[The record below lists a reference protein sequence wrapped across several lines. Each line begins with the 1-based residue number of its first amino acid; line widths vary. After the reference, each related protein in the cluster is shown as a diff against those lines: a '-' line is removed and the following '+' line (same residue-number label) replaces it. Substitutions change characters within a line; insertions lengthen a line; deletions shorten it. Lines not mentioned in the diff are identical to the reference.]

1 MRVVAGSARGRA
13 LVAPPG
19 GKTRPTSDRVR
30 EAVFNALWSRGVLDG
45 AVAVDLFAGS
55 GALGVEALSR
65 GAAHVTFVDDDRAAL
80 RAGAATVPD
89 LDLVLLDLDPRLHGQ
104 HYDVVSN
111 ATLWPLFHGMFDL
124 VRRPRFD
131 GRFQEAWDAY
141 VAVNDSFA
149 AAAAKS
155 AREGDVVLVQDYQLA
170 LVPGALRK
178 ARPDLRL
185 VHFTHT
191 PFCGPEGIRVL
202 PEAVATDICSSMG
215 AVPAG
220 FHTRRWLR
228 NYAGAAAEVLGSP
241 AAVTP
246 PFVAPLGPDPADL
259 TEVASSPEARA
270 AAGRFAELV
279 GDRMAVVRVDRLEPS
294 KNIARGFAAY
304 DLLLETRPE
313 WRERVV
319 FVALA
324 YPSRENLPEYLAYRQ
339 EVEQAA
345 ARVNQRWAT
354 GGWQPVVLDTQDDYP
369 TSVAALGGYDVL
381 MVNPVRDG
389 LNLVAKEGALLNDR
403 DGVLCLSRG
412 AGSFDELAEAAIEIH
427 AFDILQGA
435 GALHDALSMSAGE
448 RTVRAR
454 RLKELAGARTPAL
467 WLEDLLAHAG

>member
-1 MRVVAGSARGRA
+1 MIVVSHRGPVSFSAQ
-13 LVAPPG
+13 
-19 GKTRPTSDRVR
+19 
-30 EAVFNALWSRGVLDG
+30 EDG
-45 AVAVDLFAGS
+45 TFTA
-55 GALGVEALSR
+55 SR
-65 GAAHVTFVDDDRAAL
+65 GAGGVVSGLAPLLSGTGATCVAAAISDDDRAAVK
-80 RAGAATVPD
+80 AGAATVEGF
-89 LDLVLLDLDPRLHGQ
+89 DLVLLDLDPRLHGL

-131 GRFQEAWDAY
+131 ERFREAWDAY
-141 VAVNDSFA
+141 VAVNDAFA
-149 AAAAKS
+149 AAAAK
-155 AREGDVVLVQDYQLA
+155 AAGEGDVVLVQDYQLA

-178 ARPDLRL
+178 ARPDLTL

-202 PEAVATDICSSMG
+202 PEAVATELCASMA

-220 FHTRRWLR
+220 FHTRRWVR
-228 NYAGAAAEVLGSP
+228 NYASAAAEVLGS

-246 PFVAPLGPDPADL
+246 PFASALGPDPDHL
-259 TEVASSPEARA
+259 TEAAGSSEAQA
-270 AAGRFAELV
+270 AAARFAELV
-279 GDRMAVVRVDRLEPS
+279 GDRMALVRVDRLEPS
-294 KNIARGFAAY
+294 KNIVRGFAAY
-304 DLLLETRPE
+304 HLLLEAHPE

-345 ARVNQRWAT
+345 NRVNQRWAT
-354 GGWQPVVLDTQDDYP
+354 GDWQPVVLDTNDDYP

-389 LNLVAKEGALLNDR
+389 LNLVAKEGALLNRR

-427 AFDILQGA
+427 AFDVLQGA
-435 GALHDALSMSAGE
+435 SALHTALSMPAAE
-448 RTVRAR
+448 RAARAQ
-454 RLKELAGARTPAL
+454 RLKELAGARTPAI

>member
-1 MRVVAGSARGRA
+1 VIVVSHRGPVSFSA
-13 LVAPPG
+13 
-19 GKTRPTSDRVR
+19 
-30 EAVFNALWSRGVLDG
+30 EEDG
-45 AVAVDLFAGS
+45 TFSA
-55 GALGVEALSR
+55 SR
-65 GAAHVTFVDDDRAAL
+65 GAGGVVSGLAPLLSGTGATCVAAAISDDDRAAVK
-80 RAGAATVPD
+80 AGAATVTGF
-89 LDLVLLDLDPRLHGQ
+89 DLVLLDLDPRLHGL

-131 GRFQEAWDAY
+131 GRFREAWDAY
-141 VAVNDSFA
+141 VAVNDAFATATAKA
-149 AAAAKS
+149 AA
-155 AREGDVVLVQDYQLA
+155 EGDVVLVQDYQLA

-178 ARPDLRL
+178 TRPDLTL

-202 PEAVATDICSSMG
+202 PEAVATELCASMA

-220 FHTRRWLR
+220 FHTRRWVR
-228 NYAGAAAEVLGSP
+228 NYAAATAEVLGSA

-246 PFVAPLGPDPADL
+246 PFAAALGPDPADL
-259 TEVASSPEARA
+259 AEVAGSPEAQA
-270 AAGRFAELV
+270 AAARFAGVV

-294 KNIARGFAAY
+294 KNIVRGFAAY

-345 ARVNQRWAT
+345 SRVNQRWGT
-354 GGWQPVVLDTQDDYP
+354 GDWQPVVLDTNDDYP
-369 TSVAALGGYDVL
+369 TSIAALGGYDVL

-389 LNLVAKEGALLNDR
+389 LNMVAKEGALLNRR

-412 AGSFDELAEAAIEIH
+412 AGAFDELGEAAVEIH
-427 AFDILQGA
+427 AFDVLQGA
-435 GALHDALSMSAGE
+435 SALHTALSMPAAE
-448 RTVRAR
+448 RATRAQ
-454 RLKELAGARTPAL
+454 RLKELAGTRTPAT

>member
-1 MRVVAGSARGRA
+1 MIVVSHRGPVSFSVEKDGSF
-13 LVAPPG
+13 
-19 GKTRPTSDRVR
+19 S
-30 EAVFNALWSRGVLDG
+30 S
-45 AVAVDLFAGS
+45 
-55 GALGVEALSR
+55 SR
-65 GAAHVTFVDDDRAAL
+65 GAGGVVSGLAPLLSGTGATWVAAAMSDDDRAAVMVGE
-80 RAGAATVPD
+80 ASVPG

-131 GRFQEAWDAY
+131 HRFREAWDAY
-141 VAVNDSFA
+141 VAVNDAFASATAKA
-149 AAAAKS
+149 AA
-155 AREGDVVLVQDYQLA
+155 EGDVVLVQDYQLA

-178 ARPDLRL
+178 SRPDLRL
-185 VHFTHT
+185 AHFTHT

-202 PEAVATDICSSMG
+202 PEAVATELCGSMA

-220 FHTRRWLR
+220 FHTRRWVR
-228 NYAGAAAEVLGSP
+228 NYAGAVAEVLSP
-241 AAVTP
+241 SAAVTT
-246 PFVAPLGPDPADL
+246 PFATALGPDPADL
-259 TEVASSPEARA
+259 AEAAASPEAQA
-270 AAGRFAELV
+270 AAARFADLV
-279 GDRMAVVRVDRLEPS
+279 GDRTVVVRVDRLEPS

-345 ARVNQRWAT
+345 NRVNQRWGTA
-354 GGWQPVVLDTQDDYP
+354 GWQPVVLDTNDDYP
-369 TSVAALGGYDVL
+369 TSIAALGGYDVL

-389 LNLVAKEGALLNDR
+389 LNLVAKEGPLLNQR

-412 AGSFDELAEAAIEIH
+412 AGAFEELGPAAVEIH

-435 GALHDALSMSAGE
+435 SALHTALSMPAGE
-448 RTVRAR
+448 RAARAE
-454 RLKELAGARTPAL
+454 RLKALAGARTPAQ
-467 WLEDLLAHAG
+467 WLEDLLAYAA